1 MSRHECLLL
10 TAAKARIKKVEEIGG
25 DPLLLRTVRGFG
37 YILIT

>member
-1 MSRHECLLL
+1 VVLRV
-10 TAAKARIKKVEEIGG
+10 RRKVEEIGG